1 MASPS
6 LPLHEQIEDPTFR
19 AAVDLL
25 DHGDVEG
32 LRRHLVSH
40 PDLVR
45 QRVRFDDSNHR
56 YFSHPT
62 LLEFIAENPVRHD
75 RLPPNIVDVAQTIL
89 DTPGGRDRASLDST
103 LELVSSGRVAREH
116 GLQVPL
122 IERLCRAGADPDRAM
137 PAALAHGEF
146 QAVAALLA
154 HGAVVDLTVA
164 AATGRTDAVRRLLAG
179 ADGESRHRGLA
190 LAAQHGHAD
199 AVRALVEAGED
210 PDRYNP
216 VGCHAHSTPLHQ
228 AAVAGHAEVVRLLV
242 ERGARLDLKDTVYH
256 GTPLD
261 WAGFAGRSEIEDY
274 LRSRT
279 A

>member
-25 DHGDVEG
+25 DRGDVEG

-45 QRVRFDDSNHR
+45 QRVRFDDSNYR
-56 YFSHPT
+56 YFARPT
-62 LLEFIAENPVRHD
+62 LIEFIAENPIRHD
-75 RLPPNIVDVAQTIL
+75 RLPPNIVYVAQAIL
-89 DTPGGRDRASLDST
+89 DMPGGRDRASLDST

-116 GLQVPL
+116 GVQVPL
-122 IERLCRAGADPDRAM
+122 IDLLCRAGADPDRAM

-146 QAVAALLA
+146 DAVAALIA
-154 HGAVVDLTVA
+154 QGAVVDLTVA
-164 AATGRTDAVRRLLAG
+164 AATGRTEAVRRLLAA

-199 AVRALVEAGED
+199 AVIALVEAGED

-216 VGCHAHSTPLHQ
+216 AGCHAHSTPLHQ
-228 AAVAGHAEVVRLLV
+228 AAVAGHTEVVRLLV
-242 ERGARLDLKDTVYH
+242 ERGARLDIRDTLYN
-256 GTPLD
+256 GTPLA
-261 WAGFAGRSEIEDY
+261 WAEFGGQRSIADY
-274 LRSRT
+274 LRSRS